1 MVHLVGVI
9 VDEDEEA
16 EIVSGNLLE
25 KLFIS
30 HELQQ
35 ELLLLEMEAMNQP
48 QYSLQIAVNEM
59 PHYISIQIFITVEH
73 LISTHTMLHNMHD
86 QVHVSHLIKNDY
98 VQETELFI
106 QIEHDFLQ
114 DEW

>member
-1 MVHLVGVI
+1 
-9 VDEDEEA
+9 
-16 EIVSGNLLE
+16 
-25 KLFIS
+25 
-30 HELQQ
+30 
-35 ELLLLEMEAMNQP
+35 MEAMNQP

-86 QVHVSHLIKNDY
+86 QVHVSHLIKNEF
-98 VQETELFI
+98 VSVTVLFT
-106 QIEHDFLQ
+106 QNEHDSLY